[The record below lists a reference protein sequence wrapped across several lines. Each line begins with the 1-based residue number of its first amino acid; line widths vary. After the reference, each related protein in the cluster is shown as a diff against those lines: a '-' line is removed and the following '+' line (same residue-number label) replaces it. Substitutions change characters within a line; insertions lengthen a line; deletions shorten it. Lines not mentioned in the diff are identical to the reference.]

1 MTLHLPLSMFRR
13 FTPALAT
20 FFLAFLI
27 LSISIFKSAR
37 VSYTFYP
44 TVPGSDISIPAD
56 TPLVLGEDAEVKIDY
71 ELPYA
76 GKIHPDN
83 SLWFLKATRDKLW
96 LGLTTDQTKVAKL
109 LLLFADK
116 RLVSALHLFEKGK
129 PELGFSTLSKG
140 EKYLESAA
148 KALEENTNQGM
159 DTTEFAQAL
168 SKASLKHKEVI
179 EEIKK
184 VAPEDAKPK
193 INEVENYA
201 EDSYKTARDSLQS
214 QGEVAP
220 ITPLDWD

>member
-1 MTLHLPLSMFRR
+1 MFRR

-27 LSISIFKSAR
+27 LSVSIFKSAR
-37 VSYTFYP
+37 VSYTFNGDVS
-44 TVPGSDISIPAD
+44 VPAN
-56 TPLVLGEDAEVKIDY
+56 TPLVLGEGVEIEVDY
-71 ELPYA
+71 VLPYP

-83 SLWFLKATRDKLW
+83 SLWFLKATRDRLW

-148 KALEENTNQGM
+148 KALEENTNQGEG
-159 DTTEFAQAL
+159 D
-168 SKASLKHKEVI
+168 
-179 EEIKK
+179 
-184 VAPEDAKPK
+184 EDKF
-193 INEVENYA
+193 ISSRNF
-201 EDSYKTARDSLQS
+201 D
-214 QGEVAP
+214 
-220 ITPLDWD
+220 